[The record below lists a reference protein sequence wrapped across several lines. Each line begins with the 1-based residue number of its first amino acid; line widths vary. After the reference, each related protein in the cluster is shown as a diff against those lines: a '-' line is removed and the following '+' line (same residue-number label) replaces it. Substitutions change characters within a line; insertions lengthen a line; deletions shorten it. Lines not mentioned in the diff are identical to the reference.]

1 MPPAPR
7 YLRQALI
14 EWVDNGMGDTAWI
27 PTRSG
32 EDARPISWLIGKL
45 WACTDVMTRSLCADL
60 LVPQDS
66 TFAQGVRA
74 LRANGKG

>member
-1 MPPAPR
+1 
-7 YLRQALI
+7 
-14 EWVDNGMGDTAWI
+14 MGDTAWI

-66 TFAQGVRA
+66 TYAQGVRA
-74 LRANGKG
+74 LRANGKA